1 MTTNLGNDK
10 ISDDLLKTSAGF
22 TGRVDFFSK
31 TDQMPKR
38 EIIEKNTR
46 ESVRKHFKP
55 EFINRLDK
63 IIVFNHLARKDLQQ
77 IAELEM
83 SVVKSK
89 LLNKG
94 YSLIYTDSVVDAIID
109 KGIDTVKGAR
119 GLSQVRRE
127 HIENSIADTIID
139 EQVPKGTVFY
149 IDYDDGFVIK
159 LNKPKKEKEV
169 TND

>member
-1 MTTNLGNDK
+1 M
-10 ISDDLLKTSAGF
+10 
-22 TGRVDFFSK
+22 
-31 TDQMPKR
+31 
-38 EIIEKNTR
+38 IEKNTK
-46 ESVRKHFKP
+46 EAVRKHFKP

-63 IIVFNHLARKDLQQ
+63 VIVFNHLERKDLFQ

-94 YSLIYTDSVVDAIID
+94 YSLIYTDSVVDALIE

-127 HIENSIADTIID
+127 HIENSIADSIMEDQI
-139 EQVPKGTVFY
+139 PKGTVFY
-149 IDYDDGFVIK
+149 IDYDSSFVIK
-159 LNKPKKEKEV
+159 LNKPKKQQETKE
-169 TND
+169 